1 MSKHT
6 LTVKPG
12 SEEPKL
18 LNNHTNRAHALLS
31 ASGAHRWLHCTPSA
45 KLEEAEGERPT
56 SIFAK
61 EGTLAHEL
69 SELYIKHDILNEI
82 DDAQFDEAFSAIMSD
97 DIFTDEM
104 LDVVPIYVDYCNDEF
119 KDALS
124 KNENAL
130 MEIEQKL
137 DLTDYVPESFGTAD
151 CIIVNDD
158 TIEVIDLKYGKG
170 VPVYA
175 EYNIQLML
183 YGLGVLRNFDTMYD
197 IKQLKLTIVQPRI
210 NNISTWQI
218 SKDELLKYAEE
229 TIKPAAQLAFKGGG
243 ELKAGPW
250 CKFCVVKNKC
260 RALYEENLKIAKH
273 DFAKPEYL
281 TDEEIAD
288 ILSRAPMFT
297 EWINSIKEYAEE
309 KAINDNKIW
318 PGFKLVEGT
327 TRRKWTNEDDVANEI
342 FTNFPEISE
351 DQIYDMKLKSITNIE
366 KLIGKK
372 KFIETLSGV
381 IIKPQGKPTL
391 VPESDKRPALG
402 IEDAIKDFK

>member
-18 LNNHTNRAHALLS
+18 LNNHTDRAHALLS

-229 TIKPAAQLAFKGGG
+229 TIKPAAQLAFKGVG

-288 ILSRAPMFT
+288 ILTRAPMFT